1 MNNFNILDL
10 SLDED
15 STESDV
21 EQKFIYPFL
30 TNHKP
35 NALSIPSS
43 QILTK
48 LSLSKIK
55 IDKGVSSKT
64 YYPDYIITSNGYPI
78 VVIEAKKPSDKD
90 IDEAY
95 REARLYALAI
105 NTKYPQEINPLKYII
120 ATNGKVIKF
129 GLSMDNKYLVDCS
142 VEDLVIG
149 SDNFDKLSA
158 HIDNDNLKR
167 ISLDI
172 ASKINLTNKKYYRAR
187 NLVGGRA
194 IQNEEVNKNPLGEVI
209 YDNYNWIFNPVKE
222 SEREYIV
229 KNGYIGT
236 DSNRKIHDEIDKII
250 KLANTAS
257 QNIATE
263 IKNTLSPIEIYSVLD
278 NLSYEQIILLI
289 GRVGVG
295 KSTFIDYL
303 QYTDAI
309 PEKLKKKLVWIRL
322 NLNNSP
328 VNKNSIYK
336 WVQENI
342 IREIQINHKDSFD
355 FEDLDFIK
363 KLYSVEINKFNK
375 GIGKLL
381 FDSNRIEYDNKLFKL
396 LESCQNDL
404 ELTTRCYI
412 RHLISEREKS
422 LIITLDNCDKKD
434 RDSQLLMF
442 EVASWAKESFRSIII
457 LPLRDETY
465 DNYKDEKPLDTAI
478 KEYSFRIESPSFH
491 KILVRRVQL
500 ALNEIEKNMEATKKQ
515 INLDNNMY
523 VNFDPSSESSIYL
536 LAMLNSV
543 LKNQNSIRKILTG
556 LSGGNIRVALEMF
569 LSFCSSGHIPN
580 EEIVKIRNFDGNYA
594 MPIHI
599 AVKALMRGNR
609 RYYNSNYSSVK
620 NLIDVDDTFS
630 SIPTYFCRLAIL
642 RYLKLN
648 ATNTKNR
655 YTGYLSIHE
664 LINSL
669 GYLGFEINSIK
680 AQLQY
685 LIKSR
690 CVITEDFSIET
701 DYISENTLI
710 KIAPAGYAHIE
721 LFENNIVYLAT
732 IAEDTKI
739 NDEVLL
745 NKITNIITS
754 ENASSL
760 TRVYQLAKYILEY
773 METIETTMYKNLN
786 NYMDNNKLTDINLI
800 SLEDIK
806 AMLKRYADNVLRNN
820 RDNKE
825 NRESWINF
833 IRNNPIS
840 SVVSGTVTNVEPFGV
855 FVKLDDS
862 DHTGLIHKSKVNV
875 KDFSVNQRIENL
887 QILDVDEE
895 KQTISLGLCA

>member
-1 MNNFNILDL
+1 MNNFNVLDL
-10 SLDED
+10 NLDKN

-30 TNHKP
+30 TNCKP
-35 NALSIPSS
+35 NTLSISSS

-55 IDKGVSSKT
+55 IDKGLASKT
-64 YYPDYIITSNGYPI
+64 YFPDYIITSNGYPI
-78 VVIEAKKPSDKD
+78 VVIEAKKPSDND
-90 IDEAY
+90 VDEAY
-95 REARLYALAI
+95 REARLYAHAI
-105 NTKYPQEINPLKYII
+105 NIKYSQEINPLKYII
-120 ATNGKVIKF
+120 ATNGTVFKF
-129 GLSMDNKYLVDCS
+129 GLSMDNKYLVDCN
-142 VEDLVIG
+142 VKDLVIG
-149 SDNFDKLSA
+149 SHEFDTLSSY
-158 HIDNDNLKR
+158 INNDNLRR
-167 ISLDI
+167 ISLEI
-172 ASKINLTNKKYYRAR
+172 ASKINLKSKKYYRAR
-187 NLVGGRA
+187 KSVGGKS
-194 IQNEEVNKNPLGEVI
+194 IQNEEVDKNPLGEVI
-209 YDNYNWIFNPVKE
+209 YDNYNWIFNPVKD

-236 DSNRKIHDEIDKII
+236 DSNKKVYDEIDKVI

-263 IKNTLSPIEIYSVLD
+263 IKNTLSPIEIYSVL
-278 NLSYEQIILLI
+278 NKLSYDQIILLI

-309 PEKLKKKLVWIRL
+309 PEKLRNKLVWIRL

-328 VNKNSIYK
+328 INRDSIYK

-342 IREIQINHKDSFD
+342 IQELQSKYKDSFD
-355 FEDLDFIK
+355 FEGLDFIK

-375 GIGKLL
+375 GIGQLL
-381 FDSNRIEYDNKLFKL
+381 IDTDEKEYNNKLFEL
-396 LESCQNDL
+396 LESCQNNLD
-404 ELTTRCYI
+404 LTTRCYI

-442 EVASWAKESFRSIII
+442 EVASWAKECFRSIII

-478 KEYSFRIESPSFH
+478 KEYSFRIDSPSFQ

-500 ALNEIEKNMEATKKQ
+500 ALNEIEKNMGTTKKQ

-523 VNFDPSSESSIYL
+523 VNFDPSCESSTYL

-543 LKNQNSIRKILTG
+543 LRNQNSIRKILTG

-569 LSFCSSGHIPN
+569 LGFCSSGHIPN
-580 EEIVKIRNFDGNYA
+580 EEIVKIRSFDGNYA

-609 RYYNSNYSSVK
+609 KYYNSNYSNIK
-620 NLIDVDDTFS
+620 NLIDVDDKFS

-648 ATNTKNR
+648 STNTKNR

-664 LINSL
+664 LINNL
-669 GYLGFEINSIK
+669 GYFGFEVNSIK
-680 AQLQY
+680 EQLQY

-701 DYISENTLI
+701 NDISDSTLI

-739 NDEVLL
+739 NDQDILD
-745 NKITNIITS
+745 KITNIIIS
-754 ENASSL
+754 DNASSL
-760 TRVYQLAKYILEY
+760 TRVYQLAKYLLEY
-773 METIETTMYKNLN
+773 MENIETIMYQKLN
-786 NYMDNNKLTDINLI
+786 NYMDENKLKDINLI
-800 SLEDIK
+800 SLEDVK
-806 AMLKRYADNVLRNN
+806 AMIKRYSDNVVKDN
-820 RDNKE
+820 RY
-825 NRESWINF
+825 NRENWIDF
-833 IRNNPIS
+833 TRNNPINS
-840 SVVSGTVTNVEPFGV
+840 IVSGTVTNIQTFGV
-855 FVKLDDS
+855 FVKLDNS
-862 DHTGLIHKSKVNV
+862 DHTGLIHKSKGNI
-875 KDFSVNQRIENL
+875 KEFSLNQRIEKL
-887 QILDVDEE
+887 RILDIDEE
-895 KQTISLGLCA
+895 KQTISLGLPT